1 MNLSNNFGAL
11 SFNPIEGPGYGIA
24 QLRAYLSLKSE
35 WDSELVSPQKL
46 GQIASDLG
54 IGQFSKDDILGLWRI
69 GLLRA
74 DCVECEK
81 SPQIDGL
88 NSLNFDSR
96 HLDLRAIVTKQKGY
110 GSSMSK
116 KSKVRNSVDD
126 SLPNVSFHPTR
137 IYVLYHV
144 VRTLASK
151 TSPCQYLIYRPGL
164 AKLAR
169 FELKNLDRWTSSPAF
184 SNRFD
189 YWNQLAEVAALCSV
203 VLWLPPEDHEVRAH
217 AFNRLPSYADMVRN
231 YLKHSGLITIRQWR
245 QDLAWAAHT
254 SDENRNIHTL
264 LRLMRLSERERIKG
278 SLGAAMKFLDMA
290 ESIRRASE
298 RLLNI
303 ELAEEDE
310 IGPGQWM
317 HGARKML
324 YGHERVFDAPRKDL
338 RDFLG
343 ILGLDF
349 GVKVRCYV
357 EGETEFGAFRYAIG
371 VDGLC
376 SVVNLKGN
384 VVQRGGRG
392 MAFAD
397 SLAEDVR
404 DRVISVI
411 VVDRDRE
418 DVVRAVKRAASEKRI
433 HGRFYLSSPDF
444 ELANFN
450 IEELLRIAIATALS
464 CNFDNEEVNKRLI
477 EELPIVS
484 EAKSAK
490 EFMRLLPSDIRDG
503 VTKGETWG
511 AALMKYAIA
520 HPIFPANDSRTGE
533 EREIFDAARVLVR
546 AQDVGYLRSVEMEE
560 LDPETGKMVMR
571 QVENSHIDDS
581 ATLD

>member
-1 MNLSNNFGAL
+1 MNLNNNFGAL
-11 SFNPIEGPGYGIA
+11 SFNPLEGPGHGIA
-24 QLRAYLSLKSE
+24 QLRANLSLRSE

-54 IGQFSKDDILGLWRI
+54 IGHFSKDDILGLWRI

-74 DCVECEK
+74 DCVESEAP
-81 SPQIDGL
+81 PQINGL
-88 NSLNFDSR
+88 RSLKFVSQ

-116 KSKVRNSVDD
+116 KSKVRTSADD
-126 SLPNVSFHPTR
+126 PLPNLSFHPTR
-137 IYVLYHV
+137 VYVLHHV

-151 TSPCQYLIYRPGL
+151 TNPCQYFIYRPGL
-164 AKLAR
+164 AKVAR
-169 FELKNLDRWTSSPAF
+169 FGLKELDRWTSSPAF
-184 SNRFD
+184 SDRFD
-189 YWNQLAEVAALCSV
+189 YWNQLAEVAAACAV
-203 VLWLPPEDHEVRAH
+203 VLWLPPDGHEARARS
-217 AFNRLPSYADMVRN
+217 FNWLPSYVDMVRD
-231 YLKHSGLITIRQWR
+231 YLKRSGLIMIRQWR
-245 QDLAWAAHT
+245 EDIAWAAHT
-254 SDENRNIHTL
+254 SDENRTVHTL
-264 LRLMRLSERERIKG
+264 LRLMRQSERERIKG

-317 HGARKML
+317 EGARKML

-357 EGETEFGAFRYAIG
+357 EGETELGAFRYAIG
-371 VDGLC
+371 ADGLC

-384 VVQRGGRG
+384 VVQRGGKG
-392 MAFAD
+392 MAFTD
-397 SLAEDVR
+397 SLAEDAR

-411 VVDRDRE
+411 VVDSDRE
-418 DVVRAVKRAASEKRI
+418 DVVRALKKAASEKHM

-450 IEELLRIAIATALS
+450 IEELLRVAIATALE
-464 CNFDNEEVNKRLI
+464 CNFDDGEVSKRLVK
-477 EELPIVS
+477 ELPIVYK
-484 EAKSAK
+484 AKSAK
-490 EFMRLLPSDIRDG
+490 EFMRLLPSEIKDG
-503 VTKGETWG
+503 VAKGETWG
-511 AALMKYAIA
+511 EALMKYAIA
-520 HPIFPANDSRTGE
+520 YPTFPAGDSRAGE
-533 EREIFDAARVLVR
+533 EREIVDTARVLIR

-560 LDPETGKMVMR
+560 LDPETGKMVKR
-571 QVENSHIDDS
+571 RDEKSGSDDS
-581 ATLD
+581 TAPD